1 MSGHHRHDASYKS
14 LFRSPLMVQHLI
26 RCFCPDPVLD
36 TIDFHTLT
44 PLPSELIT
52 RALSKRHLDSAWMVK
67 THSGQPLCFLI
78 EFQRTPQLHMPLRTC
93 VYSALSYEALLSL
106 GMIAADQ
113 NTWPPVICLVLYHG
127 ERPWHG
133 STRLHDRI
141 WKPKRGLL
149 RMAMLQHRHLLLDIH
164 RDVPDNIND
173 LDNLVTM
180 LMRFE
185 RSLKPAEL
193 PQLLQLLDQKLPDDD
208 NLRDQFALCIGHMVG
223 ENSSIALMT
232 HDKLTWKELKMNLAQ
247 RMVQWERD
255 FYKQGRIAGLEL
267 GREEG
272 LLKGQA
278 LLLEQILT
286 LRFGDLGA
294 NARKRLDKA
303 TPEQL
308 QYWATRLLTAKK
320 LTEVFRG

>member
-1 MSGHHRHDASYKS
+1 M
-14 LFRSPLMVQHLI
+14 LFRS
-26 RCFCPDPVLD
+26 
-36 TIDFHTLT
+36 
-44 PLPSELIT
+44 
-52 RALSKRHLDSAWMVK
+52 
-67 THSGQPLCFLI
+67 
-78 EFQRTPQLHMPLRTC
+78 
-93 VYSALSYEALLSL
+93 
-106 GMIAADQ
+106 
-113 NTWPPVICLVLYHG
+113 
-127 ERPWHG
+127 
-133 STRLHDRI
+133 
-141 WKPKRGLL
+141 
-149 RMAMLQHRHLLLDIH
+149 
-164 RDVPDNIND
+164 
-173 LDNLVTM
+173 
-180 LMRFE
+180 
-185 RSLKPAEL
+185 KPAEL

-308 QYWATRLLTAKK
+308 QYWATRVLTAKK